1 MGSII
6 NEKIKYIKLY
16 IFQMAAQHCRIT
28 MYSMNR
34 YLLPGN
40 NKSSVFSEK
49 AYKLGTKEGNK
60 YWKQIK

>member
-16 IFQMAAQHCRIT
+16 IFQMAAQHCRIKI
-28 MYSMNR
+28 YSMDR

-40 NKSSVFSEK
+40 
-49 AYKLGTKEGNK
+49 KEGRYLARQPKSTKGGNK
-60 YWKQIK
+60 